1 MLLSKITQTHFTD
14 SISNCL
20 VKNLHLRVTQICKF
34 YLILSIL
41 ESGLSAKIP
50 KCNKKL
56 TCATKET
63 ERSGTFKIP
72 QLHGKGRKRGWKACA
87 YFPGSSEAQYNYTC
101 SLSEN
106 MQLCV
111 TWQGIPYLIPLSRG
125 NVYFR
130 IPFARFYSTAPNE
143 NRLQTQNMKQN

>member
-1 MLLSKITQTHFTD
+1 MLLSKITETHFTD

-20 VKNLHLRVTQICKF
+20 VKNLHLHVTQIYKF

-63 ERSGTFKIP
+63 ERSGTFTIP
-72 QLHGKGRKRGWKACA
+72 QLRAERIKTWI
-87 YFPGSSEAQYNYTC
+87 E
-101 SLSEN
+101 SLCIFS
-106 MQLCV
+106 
-111 TWQGIPYLIPLSRG
+111 W
-125 NVYFR
+125 F
-130 IPFARFYSTAPNE
+130 F
-143 NRLQTQNMKQN
+143 